1 MTTITPYAGARY
13 QKGHGLANIFRT
25 LFRTAIPL
33 LKGPAVRA
41 GIGLA
46 GDVIRGK
53 SMTQALKNRVAP
65 FIGDVMKTAGAER
78 SPSGRGR
85 KTQKPAKRRAS
96 AGRPVSTKKKKRRHH
111 SNHGDIFSSK

>member
-65 FIGDVMKTAGAER
+65 LLQPRNRQDVVFHRENYSST
-78 SPSGRGR
+78 SQP
-85 KTQKPAKRRAS
+85 PAQL
-96 AGRPVSTKKKKRRHH
+96 
-111 SNHGDIFSSK
+111 N